1 MNFIE
6 KFKTQIE
13 NMSLLI
19 NLIYQEIDSIN
30 LYGERVTI
38 YDGRESVV
46 EDKFNKIE
54 TNMENAIKELECISD
69 IITDQYEY

>member
-1 MNFIE
+1 MSFIE
-6 KFKTQIE
+6 KFETQIK
-13 NMSLLI
+13 NTSLLV

-38 YDGRESVV
+38 YDGRENVV
-46 EDKFNKIE
+46 KDKFNKIE
-54 TNMENAIKELECISD
+54 TNIENTLKELECISD